1 MDSFFEFE
9 YEENSKLGINPKEDL
24 DLLLSEC
31 KLKLSNFD
39 SNLVEKAFWY
49 CHKHHDGVVRKSGV
63 PYYTHPLNVSLI
75 LLKEFPTND
84 SQTIAAALLHDVV
97 EDVEGIKVHHIEEE
111 FGKEVA
117 EIVDA
122 VTKIR
127 HEAINSKNVSKTS
140 TYRKLFLALIRDVR
154 VVLIKLADRL
164 HNIRTL
170 HYLRPEKQKEIAL
183 ETLNFYTALAH
194 RLGLTKIKMELENQS
209 FYFSDKI
216 AYESIR
222 EALNE
227 KRRDFIK
234 YIQNFMYHIEKNLNI
249 HNIRHTLSI
258 IHKHEYEIYIMMQEG
273 KNLSDIDNF
282 YSVVIIIDSDDIS
295 ECYRAHGVLVNAF
308 SSINFMDYISNS
320 KLDWYKSLISEV
332 IGPDGKRVEIL
343 IRTAEMEKISEE
355 GFASQYNLNTG
366 RKRSLG
372 ISDMEIEE
380 WGSWMQDIIEND
392 EENATPI
399 IWDSIK
405 VNLFDS
411 ELTVYSKDGNLIK
424 LPKGASVLDFAFNKS
439 INDGM
444 TCVSAKVNGVVR
456 DLSYKLLN
464 GDQIELINSDNI
476 RPKPEWQQYVVTQK
490 AVVNLYRHFKNNPL
504 LTYDANAPKENF
516 DVVLKIIGEDKE
528 GMLGQITSAIGTNNM
543 KRISLDSQG
552 NIFVGNIMLNVKNQ
566 KELNKLFAKL
576 LVIKGIKSVER
587 IDDKE
592 NNTTTNNYKL
602 F

>member
-1 MDSFFEFE
+1 MDSFFDFE
-9 YEENSKLGINPKEDL
+9 YEEQSSLGKDPNADLTLLLDECKAKSQNL
-24 DLLLSEC
+24 DLALI
-31 KLKLSNFD
+31 
-39 SNLVEKAFWY
+39 EKAFWY
-49 CHKHHDGVVRKSGV
+49 CHKHHNGVTRKSGV
-63 PYYTHPLNVSLI
+63 PYYTHPLNVALI

-84 SQTIAAALLHDVV
+84 AQTIAASLLHDVV

-111 FGKEVA
+111 FGKEVG

-127 HEAINSKNVSKTS
+127 HEAINKMASKTL
-140 TYRKLFLALIRDVR
+140 TYRKLFLALVRDVR

-209 FYFSDKI
+209 FYFSDKL

-222 EALNE
+222 QELNE
-227 KRRDFIK
+227 KRRDFIR
-234 YIQNFMYHIEKNLNI
+234 YIQNFMSHIEKNLNI

-258 IHKHEYEIYIMMQEG
+258 IHKHEYEIYNIMQEG
-273 KNLSDIDNF
+273 KGLGDIDNF

-308 SSINFMDYISNS
+308 SSINFLDYIANS

-332 IGPDGKRVEIL
+332 IGPDGKKVEII
-343 IRTAEMEKISEE
+343 IRTAEMEKIAEE
-355 GFASQYNLNTG
+355 GFAAQFNLTSG

-372 ISDMEIEE
+372 ITEQEIED
-380 WGSWMQDIIEND
+380 WGTWMQDIIEND

-405 VNLFDS
+405 VNIFDS
-411 ELTVYSKDGNLIK
+411 ELTVYTKDGSLVK
-424 LPKGASVLDFAFNKS
+424 LPKGASVLDFAFLRGDDYGFKCIS
-439 INDGM
+439 
-444 TCVSAKVNGVVR
+444 SKVNGVVR
-456 DLSYKLLN
+456 DISYKLLN
-464 GDQIELINSDNI
+464 GDQIELILAETI
-476 RPKPEWQQYVVTQK
+476 RPKPEWQQYVVTHR
-490 AVVNLYRHFKNNPL
+490 AVVKLHKFFKENPIIQINES
-504 LTYDANAPKENF
+504 DIQENF
-516 DVVLKIIGEDKE
+516 DVVIKIIGEDKE
-528 GMLGQITSAIGTNNM
+528 GMLGQITSAIGSNNM
-543 KRISLDSQG
+543 KRISLDSHG
-552 NIFVGNIMLNVKNQ
+552 HLFEGNIMLMVKNQ

-576 LVIKGIKSVER
+576 LMIKGIKSVER
-587 IDDKE
+587 IDNQD
-592 NNTTTNNYKL
+592 NNQSIDIYKM